1 MDSLFYLCSSEFR
14 IDIEEGIEALLE
26 LGFNLFTR
34 ALKHVHGDVCLI
46 AISKLKGSVVDLDDF
61 ALGEEAHS
69 VDKSQICH
77 EEHLI
82 RDRGNKRKRE
92 RFEEGMIRGV
102 DLSLAGPVLYNLLG
116 NSWQR
121 HVTR

>member
-1 MDSLFYLCSSEFR
+1 
-14 IDIEEGIEALLE
+14 LLE
-26 LGFNLFTR
+26 LSFDLFAR

-46 AISKLKGSVVDLDDF
+46 AIGELEGGVVDLDDF

-82 RDRGNKRKRE
+82 RDRG
-92 RFEEGMIRGV
+92 EEGKKGRI
-102 DLSLAGPVLYNLLG
+102 
-116 NSWQR
+116 
-121 HVTR
+121 